1 MLLRDL
7 FFIMIF
13 ATVVFTGLSIF
24 ITDFAKGVGMDVQ
37 MPEFNHLNT
46 VSERAKE
53 LENTLKSSQI
63 SVTFLDV
70 PFAILSGVYQVF
82 RLILDGMS
90 NLYFSLRNVVAIYL
104 NLPTWF
110 VDAIVGS
117 VLIFVIFEIVSAV
130 TKYKT

>member
-1 MLLRDL
+1 MYLRDL

-13 ATVVFTGLSIF
+13 ATAVFTGLSVF
-24 ITDFAKGVGMDVQ
+24 VTDFFKKGGKDIQ
-37 MPEFNHLNT
+37 MPEFGYLNI

-53 LENTLKSSQI
+53 IENTLKSSQI
-63 SVTFLDV
+63 SVTFIDI

-90 NLYFSLRNVVAIYL
+90 SLYFSFRNTIAIYL
-104 NLPTWF
+104 NLPVWF
-110 VDAIVGS
+110 VDTITAAI
-117 VLIFVIFEIVSAV
+117 LIFVVFEIVSAV